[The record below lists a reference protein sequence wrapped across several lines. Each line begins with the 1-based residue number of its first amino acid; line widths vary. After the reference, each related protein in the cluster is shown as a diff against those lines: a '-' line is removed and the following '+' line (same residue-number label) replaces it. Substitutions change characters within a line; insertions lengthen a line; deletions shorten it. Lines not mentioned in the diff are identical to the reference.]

1 MNSQPKSVLTIG
13 HSNHS
18 AATFLS
24 LLRNGNIDAVADV
37 RSSPY
42 SRFNPQFNREEL
54 EKRLKDSGIHYVF
67 LGKELGARTDDQSCY
82 LNGQVQ
88 YDRLAHTATFQ
99 SGLDRVQSGA
109 LRYRIALMCSERE
122 PLECHRT
129 LLVARS
135 LVERGIPV
143 EHIHADGGIE
153 SHEAAM
159 LRLLDLV
166 DLPRVD
172 LFRTREELLADAIT
186 RQAQRVAYVDKAQSQ
201 MIVDEDSL

>member
-1 MNSQPKSVLTIG
+1 MSSQPNSVFTIG
-13 HSNHS
+13 HSTHS

-24 LLRNGNIDAVADV
+24 LLRNGDINAVADV

-54 EKRLKDSGIHYVF
+54 EQRLRDNGIHYVF

-88 YDRLAHTATFQ
+88 YDRLAQTSTFQ

-143 EHIHADGGIE
+143 EHIHADGRIE

-186 RQAQRVAYVDKAQSQ
+186 RQAQRVAYIDKAQSQ
-201 MIVDEDSL
+201 MIVEEDS